1 MRTEQEIRDKRKE
14 LDDEI
19 KEITE
24 YIIKISQKHTREVMT
39 EYGMG
44 LKKQRELLDWVIDEL
59 LPF

>member
-24 YIIKISQKHTREVMT
+24 YIIKISQKHTREAIT